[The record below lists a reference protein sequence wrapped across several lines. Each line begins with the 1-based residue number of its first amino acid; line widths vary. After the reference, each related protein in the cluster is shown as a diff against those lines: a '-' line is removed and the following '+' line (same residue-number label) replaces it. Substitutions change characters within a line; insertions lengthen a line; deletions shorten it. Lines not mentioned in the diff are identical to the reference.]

1 MFNYE
6 SVKNY
11 QNEIIELLD
20 DKSILVFDEIHK
32 IKRIDGEYAKASLA
46 IAQYATYVVAMTG
59 TPIPNS
65 YQDIY
70 NLLHILYFEEYDDFF
85 GFSPNHLKNADASTM
100 KTINAK
106 LQPFFCR
113 TTKQQLAVPP
123 ANSDSIIP
131 VKASESETK
140 LFRTLLKKHR
150 KNKLLLMLRLLQLES
165 NPQILLSSIN
175 LLDYQYILDDDC
187 AIEEIDYAD
196 YSQDIVDCI
205 NQCGISSKTTQ
216 LINLVNGLHIQGKQI
231 VVWCIF
237 VKTIDNL
244 SNLLAAQGIKVK
256 CVYGEI
262 PLEECQNIL
271 AAFKKQEFDVL
282 ITNPNTLAESI
293 SLHTVCHDAIYFE
306 YSFNLVHLLQSKDRI
321 HRLGL
326 PSTQYTQ
333 FYFLQTMYKN
343 DSSYYS
349 MDEEIYHRLSLK
361 EQIMLQAIEADLLET
376 LPSSDDELD
385 IIFNQLGL

>member
-1 MFNYE
+1 M
-6 SVKNY
+6 SCKN
-11 QNEIIELLD
+11 EL
-20 DKSILVFDEIHK
+20 V
-32 IKRIDGEYAKASLA
+32 
-46 IAQYATYVVAMTG
+46 
-59 TPIPNS
+59 
-65 YQDIY
+65 
-70 NLLHILYFEEYDDFF
+70 
-85 GFSPNHLKNADASTM
+85 
-100 KTINAK
+100 
-106 LQPFFCR
+106 
-113 TTKQQLAVPP
+113 
-123 ANSDSIIP
+123 
-131 VKASESETK
+131 
-140 LFRTLLKKHR
+140 
-150 KNKLLLMLRLLQLES
+150 
-165 NPQILLSSIN
+165 
-175 LLDYQYILDDDC
+175 
-187 AIEEIDYAD
+187 
-196 YSQDIVDCI
+196 
-205 NQCGISSKTTQ
+205 
-216 LINLVNGLHIQGKQI
+216 KQI

-244 SNLLAAQGIKVK
+244 SNLLAEQGIKVK

-262 PLEECQNIL
+262 PLEERQNIL

-361 EQIMLQAIEADLLET
+361 EQIMLQAIDADLLET